1 MSLNILKA
9 LQCLIMLLLSIKRLI
24 LWGNLYRLAR
34 MEYLDNISF
43 HWSFTAWKMS
53 VFGVILVQMRENTD
67 QNNSENGHFSGSVFQ
82 YKIYFWLHLKII
94 LSRLSGMFFI
104 TEIFLL
110 QIKHASQMHLPGM
123 TFFAISLHHPDGG
136 EGGKRDA
143 SAQMLVYRRT

>member
-9 LQCLIMLLLSIKRLI
+9 LQCLTMLLLSIKRLI
-24 LWGNLYRLAR
+24 LWGHLYRLAS

-43 HWSFTAWKMS
+43 HRSF
-53 VFGVILVQMRENTD
+53 QMRENTD